1 MKEREREKENNIS
14 SSLFLLSPQKA
25 KATPA
30 PEEEETLLAHGS
42 HGGACQSR
50 PRHLPGVADGHERAR
65 QERRDAAK
73 DREGGDGEGL
83 RRGAEGGGVRLFF
96 WGSCSRGG
104 GEQRQE
110 DERGF
115 VG

>member
-83 RRGAEGGGVRLFF
+83 RRGYVCFFGGVVH
-96 WGSCSRGG
+96 GGG